1 MFSLMYF
8 PMTYTKQN
16 IYYII
21 LTYTFLTYTGLNKTI
36 QIMYKFYIFLF
47 YKLCNTFNIP
57 IFFLGILPDDQT
69 TFPTPHTQL
78 SVSQQYMLQY
88 IVQILTTMERVSDN
102 YNEDDI
108 DEDNYEHFQVHLLI
122 MEPFT

>member
-1 MFSLMYF
+1 
-8 PMTYTKQN
+8 MTYRKQN

-108 DEDNYEHFQVHLLI
+108 DEDNYEHCQVHLLF